1 MGPSLR
7 PHYNPRVLPAL
18 AAALALA
25 ALASP
30 VPGTLALA
38 TAPTARATARA
49 PARPALVAVLDP
61 GHGGEKEGA
70 VGPGGARE
78 KDVTLQIARRL
89 KARLERLGVKVLLTR
104 TGDATVPLANRAA
117 FANAERAD
125 LFVSIHLNSMP
136 AGARGRSRG
145 VETYF
150 LSADASDAS
159 ATAVAARENADR
171 LAGEPGP
178 DPEDPVAGILGSLED
193 AANLAESSRLAYA
206 VHEQTVQAASAEDRG
221 VKQAPF
227 YVLAGARMPAVL
239 VEVGFLSHPE
249 EGARLRTPAHQDRIA
264 QGIAE
269 GIAAW
274 RREGRQA
281 AAR

>member
-1 MGPSLR
+1 M
-7 PHYNPRVLPAL
+7 PAWLLATALL
-18 AAALALA
+18 AAAA
-25 ALASP
+25 
-30 VPGTLALA
+30 PGA
-38 TAPTARATARA
+38 A
-49 PARPALVAVLDP
+49 PARPSSRPPAFVAVVDP

-70 VGPGGARE
+70 VGPDGAPE
-78 KDVTLQIARRL
+78 KVVTLQIARRL
-89 KARLERLGVKVLLTR
+89 KVRLEKLGARVLLTR
-104 TGDATVPLANRAA
+104 TGDTTVPLANRAA
-117 FANAERAD
+117 LANAERAD

-136 AGARGRSRG
+136 SPGRSRSRG

-150 LSADASDAS
+150 LSADATDAS

-171 LAGEPGP
+171 LAGEPEA
-178 DPEDPVAGILGSLED
+178 DPSDPVAGILSSLED
-193 AANLAESSRLAYA
+193 TANLSESSRLAYD
-206 VHEQTVQAASAEDRG
+206 VHERIVRAAAAEDRG

-249 EGARLRTPAHQDRIA
+249 EAAQLRTPAHQERIA

-274 RREGRQA
+274 RQAGRA
-281 AAR
+281 AASR